1 MRTAL
6 GNAPMRTVPD
16 SPVRAAASDAVAAS
30 RAASTVSVCCTRA
43 VPAGVSVT
51 PRPMCSSS
59 GTPGL
64 PLQRGELLRHRG
76 RRVGV
81 SLGHRGDGAQMGQVP
96 QQAQAA
102 DIKH

>member
-6 GNAPMRTVPD
+6 GNAPMRTLPD

-30 RAASTVSVCCTRA
+30 RAARHSFGVLHEGRA
-43 VPAGVSVT
+43 GGRERDAPADVLQQ
-51 PRPMCSSS
+51 RHAR
-59 GTPGL
+59 L

-81 SLGHRGDGAQMGQVP
+81 RLGHGGDGAQMGQVP